1 MISMNDSQDLTA
13 RDAVHPPNFFVIGVV
28 KGGTTS
34 LYHYLDQH
42 PEIYLPPIKETNHFA
57 AKDIIEENFLDGYA
71 QDVRI
76 NLDAYIKSGM
86 KQQVHIA
93 HVDSPDHYNALFSKV
108 KNEKAIGEISNS
120 YMICPSSA
128 SEIHTFN
135 PSAKI
140 LVVLRN
146 PIRRAWSQYLMNLRE
161 SKSSAPDFIE
171 ELQKDHRANPKG
183 WGVNHQYLELGMY
196 AKQLKSYIDLFGKDR
211 VLPIFYEQYRDNPND
226 VLRRI
231 SEFLE
236 VDPNYTFDFSSE
248 SNKASMPRSK
258 VLNKLLVSSGLVK
271 AVKDLTPK
279 KLRSGFAKI
288 LYSDRNMPSIMPAEV
303 DWLRAYYAQE
313 VKDLSELIEQDA
325 GEYWA
330 DFKED

>member
-1 MISMNDSQDLTA
+1 MNHSEISTS
-13 RDAVHPPNFFVIGVV
+13 VEGGIKPNFFVIGVV

-57 AKDIIEENFLDGYA
+57 AVDIKEENFLKEYA

-86 KQQVHIA
+86 KEQVHIA
-93 HVDSPDHYNALFSKV
+93 HVNSSDHYKALFSKV
-108 KNEKAIGEISNS
+108 SNEKAIGEISNS

-128 SEIHTFN
+128 WEIYKYN
-135 PSAKI
+135 PNAKI

-161 SKSSAPDFIE
+161 SKSSEADFIE
-171 ELQKDHRANPKG
+171 EIKTDHQANPKG

-196 AKQLKSYIDLFGKDR
+196 AQQLKPYINLFGRDY
-211 VLPIFYEQYRDNPND
+211 VLPVFYEEYRNNPD
-226 VLRRI
+226 EVLEKI
-231 SEFLE
+231 TAFLE
-236 VDPNYTFDFSSE
+236 VDSNFTFDFSTE

-258 VLNKLLVSSGLVK
+258 VVNKLLVSSGLVK

-288 LYSDRNMPSIMPAEV
+288 LYSDKNMPTIQASQV
-303 DWLRAYYAQE
+303 DWLRSYYEKE
-313 VKDLSELIEQDA
+313 VKDLSELIGQDA
-325 GEYWA
+325 TEFWKE
-330 DFKED
+330 FKAV